1 MGYTE
6 DLRSFERAQKLRML
20 SMIVAIA
27 SVALAAALK
36 QPIFHWVRFVAWV
49 AAGGFAWR
57 EAVFVKRLGRDPD
70 FYYLRAVFFVVIA
83 VVNLYL
89 VISD

>member
-6 DLRSFERAQKLRML
+6 DLRSLERTGKMRMVA
-20 SMIVAIA
+20 MIVAIA
-27 SVALAAALK
+27 SVALAAALE
-36 QPIFHWVRFVAWV
+36 QPLFHWVRFLAWV
-49 AAGGFAWR
+49 AAGAFAWR

-83 VVNLYL
+83 VVNLYFA
-89 VISD
+89 VTD